1 MKKKKLKKKRW
12 LGLLLALIILIGIW
26 IYWGNTTILVR
37 TIKVVD
43 SKIPEE
49 FNGFKIVHVSDLHN
63 YDWKDQLINKI
74 RKSNPDIIAITG
86 DIIDSRTPDEY
97 ISLDFIKRAKEIAPI
112 YYVTGNHEARHHNYK
127 KLKSDMEI
135 LGVKVLK
142 NDSVYLEKNNSNIK
156 LLGLDD
162 ANFSTGKDN
171 GKILNDHLSDMKD
184 DFYGY
189 KILLAH
195 RPEFFQIYK
204 NHNINLTLTG
214 HAHGGQVRIPF
225 LGGILAPGQGF
236 FPKYDNGLYDED
248 GFKMIV
254 SRGLGNS
261 VIPIRVNNNPDLI
274 IIELFDN

>member
-189 KILLAH
+189 KIL
-195 RPEFFQIYK
+195 
-204 NHNINLTLTG
+204 
-214 HAHGGQVRIPF
+214 
-225 LGGILAPGQGF
+225 
-236 FPKYDNGLYDED
+236 
-248 GFKMIV
+248 
-254 SRGLGNS
+254 
-261 VIPIRVNNNPDLI
+261 
-274 IIELFDN
+274 